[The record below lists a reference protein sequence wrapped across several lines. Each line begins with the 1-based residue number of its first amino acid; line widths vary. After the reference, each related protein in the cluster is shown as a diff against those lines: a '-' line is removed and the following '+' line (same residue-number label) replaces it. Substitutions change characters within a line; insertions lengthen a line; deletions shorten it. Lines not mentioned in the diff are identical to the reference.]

1 MNRWFKYGFYAVVV
15 LGVMLLV
22 VSCSTVSRS
31 VVEESPLGEVD
42 AFATTIGQMPQGAS
56 RMETPFGANSL
67 VTAGRIYQSGLG
79 VPCRQA
85 TILSGGAQHQV
96 AVCQTAGG
104 WFMAPPIFEASMR

>member
-1 MNRWFKYGFYAVVV
+1 MNRWFKHGLYAVVA
-15 LGVMLLV
+15 LGVVLQV
-22 VSCSTVSRS
+22 GCSPVTRPA
-31 VVEESPLGEVD
+31 VEEPLGEVD

-67 VTAGRIYQSGLG
+67 VTAGQIYQSGLG

-85 TILSGGAQHQV
+85 TIVSGGVQHQV

-104 WFMAPPIFEASMR
+104 WFMAPPIFENAMMR

>member
-1 MNRWFKYGFYAVVV
+1 MNRWFKHGLYAVAA
-15 LGVMLLV
+15 LGVALQV
-22 VSCSTVSRS
+22 GCSPVTHPP
-31 VVEESPLGEVD
+31 VEEPLGAVD

-67 VTAGRIYQSGLG
+67 VTAGQIYQSGLG

-85 TILSGGAQHQV
+85 TIVSGGVQHQV

-104 WFMAPPIFEASMR
+104 WFMAPPIFENAMMR